1 MLVGSTAPL
10 AAARLGRCRRWHNRA
25 LSSPVAGPTRGVR
38 GVDAH
43 GAGVQAVRVKPAC
56 VGPGVG
62 GRVRHGGREVAVLT
76 IGVRVARLA
85 AEAGVATSCVATT
98 AVAAVSVKHGVC
110 TRASAAESADS
121 SPPHPL
127 AGVHRVHYRPVAM
140 KPGVNLAEHTDPRH
154 RPVLKN

>member
-1 MLVGSTAPL
+1 MLLVYRTITAASTICEWA
-10 AAARLGRCRRWHNRA
+10 WVRA
-25 LSSPVAGPTRGVR
+25 MTTRGSEATR
-38 GVDAH
+38 TASGSSRS
-43 GAGVQAVRVKPAC
+43 QAVLKHNNP
-56 VGPGVG
+56 
-62 GRVRHGGREVAVLT
+62 VRQKSDEPEQRT
-76 IGVRVARLA
+76 QRR
-85 AEAGVATSCVATT
+85 TATT